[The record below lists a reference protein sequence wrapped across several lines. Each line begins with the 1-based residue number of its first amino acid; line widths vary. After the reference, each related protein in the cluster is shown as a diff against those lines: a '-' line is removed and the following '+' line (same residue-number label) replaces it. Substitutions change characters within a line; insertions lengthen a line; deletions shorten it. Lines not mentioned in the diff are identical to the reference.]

1 MDVFKVLVMCSLGLN
16 FDRLLLSSGSYIFL
30 VFDAPIS
37 ELVKCFQLACKVETA
52 FIVVD
57 GIFDLADSFLKP

>member
-16 FDRLLLSSGSYIFL
+16 FYRELLSSGSHVFL

-37 ELVKCFQLACKVETA
+37 ELVKCFQLACKVETTL
-52 FIVVD
+52 IVVD
-57 GIFDLADSFLKP
+57 RIFDLTDSFLEP